1 MKIFT
6 LIFSFIFL
14 INCASTK
21 FNFFANQNDIDSI
34 IETVIDTQKLKALKS
49 DSTSNRIANSIM
61 KIDLEF
67 KKFSQ
72 KDFEGYFLPIGPN
85 GKRDFKAEKFI
96 FKSDYK
102 FFKSQNRENR
112 ITKISENLKKKF
124 KNSNIS
130 EIKLDYKNR
139 ISYEYL
145 EFSDIY
151 FTQNQSIAYIE
162 VNYQDGIYGDGTAY
176 ILQKRNGNWRIV
188 RNWNLWIT

>member
-1 MKIFT
+1 MESVILKI
-6 LIFSFIFL
+6 
-14 INCASTK
+14 
-21 FNFFANQNDIDSI
+21 
-34 IETVIDTQKLKALKS
+34 
-49 DSTSNRIANSIM
+49 
-61 KIDLEF
+61 
-67 KKFSQ
+67 
-72 KDFEGYFLPIGPN
+72 
-85 GKRDFKAEKFI
+85 EKFI

-112 ITKISENLKKKF
+112 ITKISENLKK
-124 KNSNIS
+124 NSRIL
-130 EIKLDYKNR
+130 IFQKLNLITKNR

-151 FTQNQSIAYIE
+151 FTQNQKSIAYIE